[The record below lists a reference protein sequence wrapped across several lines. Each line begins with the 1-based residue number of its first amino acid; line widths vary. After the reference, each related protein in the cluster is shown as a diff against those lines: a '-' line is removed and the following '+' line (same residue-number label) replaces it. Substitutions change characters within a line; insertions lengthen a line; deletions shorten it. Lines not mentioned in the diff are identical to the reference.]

1 MLKVTINTDEPKT
14 NYYKLHY
21 GHMYLLSMIGHE
33 KRRGVTQNLSLYITS
48 LNKIFNQVVLIVS

>member
-1 MLKVTINTDEPKT
+1 
-14 NYYKLHY
+14 
-21 GHMYLLSMIGHE
+21 MYLLSMIGHE